1 MTNGNFVLGT
11 AMTMTF
17 FSGVAGFFLVLAVFL
32 QTGFGLSPLQSGL
45 TTVPFPLGVLI
56 ASIVSGRLGSR
67 WPRERIAAGALLL
80 VGGMVM
86 LRFVVGGVGEA
97 VDHWR
102 FVLPLFLS
110 GLGMGAAI
118 APLFQTVLST
128 VPPRDAGLRLRRAAV
143 VPADRQRARHRR
155 YRADL
160 LFLARRTGLPR
171 EPAAH
176 RGLRRQHVGRTVL
189 RIGGLCRWSSSW
201 CSSSGRPRSARKADT
216 AQPRPQAGPRR
227 DLSQPPSSPLW
238 QLRLPARFGLQG
250 SGFAPKPLPGHA
262 K

>member
-67 WPRERIAAGALLL
+67 WPRERIAAGAVLL
-80 VGGMVM
+80 VAGMVV

-102 FVLPLFLS
+102 FVLPLLLS

-118 APLFQTVLST
+118 APLFQTVLWT
-128 VPPRDAGLRLRRAAV
+128 VPPRDTGSGSGALQSFQQIGSALGIAVTGQIFFSSLEGGLASG
-143 VPADRQRARHRR
+143 
-155 YRADL
+155 
-160 LFLARRTGLPR
+160 T
-171 EPAAH
+171 AAH
-176 RGLRRQHVGRTVL
+176 PAFVEQHVGRTAL
-189 RIGGLCRWSSSW
+189 RDGGVCRGRLSW
-201 CSSSGRPRSARKADT
+201 CSSSGRRHSARKADT
-216 AQPRPQAGPRR
+216 ARPQHARR
-227 DLSQPPSSPLW
+227 
-238 QLRLPARFGLQG
+238 PAET
-250 SGFAPKPLPGHA
+250 
-262 K
+262 